1 MKDQKI
7 RDRNNSKLGKFISVI
22 ERVGNKL
29 PHPFWLF
36 ALFSI
41 ITLILSFILSKSG
54 ISVNYLTSVE
64 GNLEMTE
71 VTVNNLMS
79 YSYMR
84 EFLSNLVKN
93 YITFPPLGVVL
104 VMMMGVAL
112 IEQTGLLNA
121 FIKKLI
127 LGAPDYLVTAILVF
141 IGINSSIASDA
152 GILFTPAIGAV
163 VFNSLGRNPWIGII
177 AGYAAASGG
186 LSASLFISN
195 SDVLLAG
202 ITESVVTSMNLEGS
216 TTPVINYYFM
226 ATMTIILTIFITL
239 VAEKFLV
246 KYLGDHKTSLN
257 STNEV
262 DASLSSLEKR
272 GLRFAGIGL
281 ILSVTII
288 LFLTLP
294 KDSFFRNESGGFLPK
309 SPLISSVMP
318 IIFFIFFTVG
328 TFYGIGA
335 KTITKASDIPKHIQ
349 EELKG
354 MTSIFPTMFTASMFV
369 TLFNASKIATIIAV
383 KGSEFLQ
390 SLNIPSTLLIILLI
404 LLCTLLNLFIGSASA
419 KWLILAP
426 VFVPMFALMG
436 FSPALTQV
444 AYRIGDGATNI
455 ISPIAGAVP
464 VILGLLEDY
473 KPSDYKKDVGLGT
486 MISLELPFTFT
497 LLIVQTIS
505 LVIWFI
511 FDIPL
516 GPGAG
521 VGI

>member
-1 MKDQKI
+1 MKK
-7 RDRNNSKLGKFISVI
+7 REKKKGKMNGFINGV
-22 ERVGNKL
+22 EKVGNKL

-36 ALFSI
+36 TIFSL
-41 ITLILSFILSKSG
+41 ITMVLSFLLSKSG
-54 ISVNYLTSVE
+54 TSVDYMTSVD
-64 GNLEMTE
+64 GKLEMTQ
-71 VTVNNLMS
+71 VSVVNLLTFD
-79 YSYMR
+79 YMR
-84 EFLSNLVKN
+84 EFIPNLIKN

-121 FIKKLI
+121 FIKKLMI
-127 LGAPDYLVTAILVF
+127 GAPDYLITAILVF
-141 IGINSSIASDA
+141 VGINSSIASDA
-152 GILFTPAIGAV
+152 GILFTPAIGAAI
-163 VFNSLGRNPWIGII
+163 FASLGRNPWAGII
-177 AGYAAASGG
+177 VGYAAASGG

-202 ITESVVTSMNLEGS
+202 ITESVATGMNIEGS
-216 TTPVINYYFM
+216 TTPVMNYYFM
-226 ATMTIILTIFITL
+226 AAMTILLTIFITL
-239 VAEKFLV
+239 VAEKFLI
-246 KYLGDHKTSLN
+246 KYLGNDGNRTFNK
-257 STNEV
+257 
-262 DASLSSLEKR
+262 DASIVELSDLERK
-272 GLRFAGIGL
+272 GLKYSGYGF
-281 ILSVTII
+281 I
-288 LFLTLP
+288 LFIAIMLILTLP
-294 KDSFFRNESGGFLPK
+294 KNAFFRNENGGFLPK

-318 IIFFIFFTVG
+318 IIFMFFFIVG
-328 TFYGIGA
+328 TLYGIGA
-335 KTITKASDIPKHIQ
+335 KTITKSSDIPKHIQ

-369 TLFNASKIATIIAV
+369 TLFNASKLATILAV
-383 KGSEFLQ
+383 HGSNWLQ
-390 SLNIPSTLLIILLI
+390 SLQIPSVLLIILLI
-404 LLCTLLNLFIGSASA
+404 LLCTFLNLFIGSSSA

-426 VFVPMFALMG
+426 IFVPMFAMMG

-473 KPSDYKKDVGLGT
+473 KPDNYEKEIGLGT

-505 LVIWFI
+505 LIIWFVLG
-511 FDIPL
+511 IPL

-521 VGI
+521 TVI